1 MVQEIVLGRLIR
13 QLGPAGSVLREL
25 LRENADLRRRVD
37 DLEGQVEA
45 RRTLK
50 RRSPA
55 DWRFRVLRWEEG
67 EQTFQPRGEPVPK
80 TVPNLRLHIHRDDPS
95 EGAPYWDVT
104 SKRLQAALRPILP
117 MLVET
122 GAFVHIV
129 KDGDGVASRYS
140 LSVEP
145 AQAPEATPQAQ
156 E

>member
-13 QLGPAGSVLREL
+13 QLGPAGRVLREL

-104 SKRLQAALRPILP
+104 SKRLQAALRPGRLTDPIQPGLDLLHP
-117 MLVET
+117 RPVHDDPPWFQGLRARLQRET
-122 GAFVHIV
+122 T
-129 KDGDGVASRYS
+129 R
-140 LSVEP
+140 
-145 AQAPEATPQAQ
+145 T
-156 E
+156 